1 MVVQFIQV
9 LPLAKREYT
18 DRNGQ
23 AATFKSKGFVIHNG
37 DGTLYVEAT
46 QELAEKLESLNIE
59 AGACALVQIGSVAR
73 EYKTN
78 AGETRY
84 SNELTFRNVQML

>member
-18 DRNGQ
+18 DRSGQ
-23 AATFKSKGFVIHNG
+23 AATFKSKGFIIHNG
-37 DGTLYVEAT
+37 DGTLYVEAI

-73 EYKTN
+73 EYETN
-78 AGETRY
+78 SGEKRY

>member
-9 LPLAKREYT
+9 FPLAMREYT

-23 AATFKSKGFVIHNG
+23 AATFKSKGFIIHNG

-73 EYKTN
+73 EYKTKSD
-78 AGETRY
+78 ETRY